1 MASVSL
7 EQPIVVAPV
16 TLEAIRPLLSAVE
29 PPCLS
34 LYQPTHRNVPD
45 NAVDRPTFRHLVE
58 SLEMALS
65 ISHGREAIERQLQ
78 PFRLLADDRYF
89 WQHTRD
95 GVAVLATAG
104 HARVFHLPRPVKPL
118 ASVSKRFHTLPL
130 VRIASAIDRFHVLA
144 LTSRKAQLLEGLH
157 AGAGSSPQ
165 RLVPVPLGSGDEP
178 GTQNAQAAQ
187 GEIIRESVIDAET
200 FQPHRVQ
207 RGMGPSGLGYGSI
220 VHGGTGSKQD
230 DIDADT
236 EIFCRAVDEIVH
248 ERVSKHAD
256 LPLVLVAL
264 PRLAA
269 VFRGLSKN
277 RMLLDEFVPHDPALL
292 SHDDLAALVAP
303 IFEAARRRRID
314 RIIRTFALARDRN
327 LAASDLAD
335 IGRAAIAGRIA
346 TLLVEADRFE
356 TGRFDRATG
365 AIATDG
371 EPLQDPSRTGDI
383 PAMQAEDLFGAIAET
398 VLLHGGGILSLERTN
413 MPTETGVAAIYRY

>member
-1 MASVSL
+1 MASASL
-7 EQPIVVAPV
+7 EHSIIVAPV
-16 TLEAIRPLLSAVE
+16 AHETVRPLLAPHE

-45 NAVDRPTFRHLVE
+45 NTVDQPTFRHLVE

-65 ISHGREAIERQLQ
+65 LTHGREAIERHLH
-78 PFRLLADDRYF
+78 PFHLLADDRHF
-89 WQHTRD
+89 WQHT
-95 GVAVLATAG
+95 GAGLAMLASAG
-104 HARVFHLPRPVKPL
+104 QARVFHLPRPVKPL
-118 ASVSKRFHTLPL
+118 ASVAKRFHTLPL
-130 VRIASAIDRFHVLA
+130 VRIAAASDRFHVLA
-144 LTSRKAQLLEGLH
+144 LTSREAHLYEGLQS
-157 AGAGSSPQ
+157 GPGDTPQ
-165 RLVPVPLGSGDEP
+165 RLVPVPLAGGDEP
-178 GTQNAQAAQ
+178 GAH
-187 GEIIRESVIDAET
+187 GEIVRESIVDAET

-236 EIFCRAVDEIVH
+236 EIFCRAVDETVH

-277 RMLLDEFVPHDPALL
+277 RMLLEEFVPHDPKLL
-292 SHDDLAALVAP
+292 SPDDMAALVAP
-303 IFEAARRRRID
+303 IFSAARQRRID
-314 RIIRTFALARDRN
+314 RAIRTFTHARDRD
-327 LAASDLAD
+327 LAAGDLAD
-335 IGRAAIAGRIA
+335 IGRAAVAGRVA
-346 TLLVEADRFE
+346 TLLIEADRFE

-371 EPLQDPSRTGDI
+371 EPPRDQSRGGDI
-383 PAMQAEDLFGAIAET
+383 PAVQAEDLFGALAET
-398 VLLHGGGILSLERTN
+398 VLLHGGGILSLERN
-413 MPTETGVAAIYRY
+413 AMPTETGVAAIYRY

>member
-7 EQPIVVAPV
+7 EPSVVVAPL
-16 TLEAIRPLLSAVE
+16 TLEAIRPLLGPQE

-45 NAVDRPTFRHLVE
+45 NTVDQPTFRHLVE

-65 ISHGREAIERQLQ
+65 LSHGRDAIERQLH
-78 PFRLLADDRYF
+78 PFHLLADDRYF

-95 GVAVLATAG
+95 GLAVLAAAG

-118 ASVSKRFHTLPL
+118 ASIAQRFLALPL
-130 VRIASAIDRFHVLA
+130 LRIASAIDRFHVLT
-144 LTSRKAQLLEGLH
+144 LTSRRAWLGEGRH
-157 AGAGSSPQ
+157 AGPGCTPQ
-165 RLVPVPLGSGDEP
+165 RLVPVPLASGDEP
-178 GTQNAQAAQ
+178 GAQ
-187 GEIIRESVIDAET
+187 GEIFRESVVDAET

-207 RGMGPSGLGYGSI
+207 RGMGPSGMGYGSI

-236 EIFCRAVDEIVH
+236 EIFCRSVDEIVH

-256 LPLVLVAL
+256 LPVVLVAL

-292 SHDDLAALVAP
+292 SADDLATLVAP
-303 IFEAARRRRID
+303 IFEAARRRRLD
-314 RIIRTFALARDRN
+314 RVVRTFALARDRN

-335 IGRAAIAGRIA
+335 IGRAAVAGRVA
-346 TLLVEADRFE
+346 TLLIEADRCE
-356 TGRFDRATG
+356 PGRFDRTTG
-365 AIATDG
+365 AIAADG
-371 EPLQDPSRTGDI
+371 EPPRDPSRTGDV
-383 PAMQAEDLFGAIAET
+383 PAMRAEDLFGAVAET
-398 VLLHGGGILSLERTN
+398 VLLHGGGILSLERN
-413 MPTETGVAAIYRY
+413 DMPTETGVAAIYRY